1 MGESMKRVL
10 LLAIAALTVLALTAC
25 SGNTAPTETP
35 AETAAPTDAPYIDTQ
50 LDEPEWTLAEGVLQ
64 LEDDDNVYA
73 AGADVLY
80 FAIVTEA
87 DGKQELWFRLS
98 DDTAAALKTQSAD
111 NAYYMTLNGEKIGA
125 ATLNEDCTIAKIAAE
140 DVDGEITAWASKI
153 RGLAE

>member
-1 MGESMKRVL
+1 MGESMKRVF
-10 LLAIAALTVLALTAC
+10 LLAIAALSVLALAAC
-25 SGNTAPTETP
+25 SGSTAPTESP
-35 AETAAPTDAPYIDTQ
+35 AETSAPTDAPYIDTQ

-64 LEDDDNVYA
+64 LESDGNVYA
-73 AGADVLY
+73 AGDDILY

-98 DDTAAALKTQSAD
+98 DETAATLKTQSPD
-111 NAYYMTLNGEKIGA
+111 NAYYMTLNGERIGT
-125 ATLNEDCTIAKIAAE
+125 ATLNDDCTIARIAAE